1 MNRKH
6 IFLILGIIFLV
17 IFIGWYNQEAYAGV
31 KGTDEHHHH
40 HEHATALPEPIV
52 DIETIPE
59 TIKAQAP
66 ATIVFYIK
74 DSEGN
79 PVRDLAITHERILH
93 VVIVSEDFSIFG
105 HIHPEDFGPLI
116 AEMKKKGRFAVD
128 YTFPKAGRYLIA
140 ADFGVNDLHFSEKF
154 TINVSGEPGMNP
166 LKKDFSR
173 KKDYG
178 DYTVTLTSTPERITA
193 GKDSTFKYSIKKNGK
208 IVTDLE
214 PYLGEAMH
222 LAIVTADFNQFIH
235 AHGGMPDASHGS
247 HPMGHIHGMPHD
259 KYGPEIEARV
269 VFPINENYKIFS
281 EIKHQGK
288 IILLDFMVTVE

>member
-1 MNRKH
+1 MNRKNL
-6 IFLILGIIFLV
+6 FLILVVIPLIIF
-17 IFIGWYNQEAYAGV
+17 ISWYNGQSYAGV

-40 HEHATALPEPIV
+40 HEHTPGLPEPIV
-52 DIETIPE
+52 DLETSPE
-59 TIKAQAP
+59 TIKAQEP

-79 PVRDLAITHERILH
+79 PLQDIAIMHERILH

-105 HIHPEDFGPLI
+105 HIHPEDFGPLT

-128 YTFPKAGRYLIA
+128 YTFSKAGRYLIA
-140 ADFGVNDLHFSEKF
+140 ADFGVKDLHFSKKF

-173 KKDYG
+173 EKDYS
-178 DYTVTLTSTPERITA
+178 DYTVTLTSKPERITA
-193 GKDSTFKYSIKKNGK
+193 GKDSTLIYSIKKNGK
-208 IVTDLE
+208 AVTDLE

-222 LAIVTADFNQFIH
+222 LAIITADFNQFIH
-235 AHGGMPDASHGS
+235 AHGDKPDASKGS
-247 HPMGHIHGMPHD
+247 DPMGHIHGMPHD

-269 VFPINENYKIFS
+269 VFPVNGNYKIFS
-281 EIKHQGK
+281 EIRHQGK
-288 IILLDFMVTVE
+288 VILLDFMVTVE